1 MRNNNEESAM
11 QKFPVNPAKQL
22 GASLW
27 GVILLVGLIGLVLTM
42 ALKIAPA
49 YLSNNVIVNAMNG
62 VIANND
68 IRAMGI
74 EDIRKDVM
82 RTVRTNRITGFSP
95 ANIKIVRENNID
107 YIDINYETRV
117 DLMYNIDAVVTFANR
132 FDKFK

>member
-1 MRNNNEESAM
+1 MKKIRA
-11 QKFPVNPAKQL
+11 NPGKQF

-27 GVILLVGLIGLVLTM
+27 GVMLLVGLIGLVLTV
-42 ALKIAPA
+42 ALKVAPA

-68 IRAMGI
+68 IKTM
-74 EDIRKDVM
+74 DIAEIRNDVM

-95 ANIKIVRENNID
+95 ADIKVVRENNVE

-117 DLMYNIDAVVTFANR
+117 DIMYNIDAVVSFENR
-132 FDKFK
+132 FNKFE